1 MLRPMHDWLPRL
13 TILCLLPLGGCGGGD
28 EQPTPADTVDDVA
41 ETLTTSDIAP
51 DTLSP
56 QDASPDG
63 GVDAAE
69 VSSQAPDVADLGALL
84 DEQRRVFRA
93 APAAAKALVT
103 IGVHAPSGGV
113 DAAELA
119 AWTMVANVVLNLD
132 AVLSKD

>member
-1 MLRPMHDWLPRL
+1 MRRERTNTPMQALLLMNDPQYVEAARGFAQRMLDEGGSGDDDRL
-13 TILCLLPLGGCGGGD
+13 RWALELATC
-28 EQPTPADTVDDVA
+28 A
-41 ETLTTSDIAP
+41 AP
-51 DTLSP
+51 
-56 QDASPDG
+56 
-63 GVDAAE
+63 
-69 VSSQAPDVADLGALL
+69 QAPDVADLGALL